1 MGEFVNYKK
10 RSVELPPG
18 CKDLMDV
25 LLKTSKRKTSLPI
38 TTRWVPVPKP
48 ERIAAHGLDHI
59 PRFMTRDLKSTAK
72 FTSLSIELPGR
83 EIGIGVY
90 RHSEPGTLALML
102 CVYRDTEEERAIR
115 AFFAGHQVAPTIDY
129 LPHPVT
135 TTSVRGLQYPLPQD
149 ALRATILIR
158 DFLRSVYG
166 LANEAGLDFT
176 FDNHD
181 QTA

>member
-25 LLKTSKRKTSLPI
+25 LLKTSTRKTSLPI

-59 PRFMTRDLKSTAK
+59 PRFMTRVLKSTAM

-83 EIGIGVY
+83 ETGIGVS
-90 RHSEPGTLALML
+90 RHSEPGTLA
-102 CVYRDTEEERAIR
+102 
-115 AFFAGHQVAPTIDY
+115 
-129 LPHPVT
+129 
-135 TTSVRGLQYPLPQD
+135 
-149 ALRATILIR
+149 
-158 DFLRSVYG
+158 
-166 LANEAGLDFT
+166 
-176 FDNHD
+176 
-181 QTA
+181 